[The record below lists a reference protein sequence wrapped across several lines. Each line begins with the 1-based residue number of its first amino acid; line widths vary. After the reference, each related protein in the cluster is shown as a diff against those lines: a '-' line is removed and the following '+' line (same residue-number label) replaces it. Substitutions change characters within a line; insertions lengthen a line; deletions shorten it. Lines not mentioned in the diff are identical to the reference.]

1 MLIINKLPVFTN
13 NIFRSFIV
21 MIIFFLILFII
32 DIILLLLEINNIVDH
47 LDDMQ
52 IPYKLNNEIQR
63 GQMGGLN

>member
-1 MLIINKLPVFTN
+1 
-13 NIFRSFIV
+13 

-32 DIILLLLEINNIVDH
+32 DVISFYSEINYIIDH
-47 LDDMQ
+47 IDDMQ

>member
-1 MLIINKLPVFTN
+1 MLITKKLPVFAN
-13 NIFRSFIV
+13 NLFRSFVV
-21 MIIFFLILFII
+21 MIIFFLIYVII